1 MSSKRRHN
9 LKGKRRAGGGPGQ
22 FTLSK
27 PDAMTKAQRARIVR
41 PKNEGKG
48 LNEASGGN
56 GAAWI
61 LIALWTAVIL
71 WAIFWHGP
79 SK

>member
-9 LKGKRRAGGGPGQ
+9 LTGKRRAGGGPGQ

-27 PDAMTKAQRARIVR
+27 PDALTKAQRARIVR
-41 PKNEGKG
+41 PKNEGKQQDETG
-48 LNEASGGN
+48 GGN
-56 GAAWI
+56 GAAWV

-71 WAIFWHGP
+71 WAIFWQSP
-79 SK
+79 AK

>member
-9 LKGKRRAGGGPGQ
+9 LTGKRRAGGGPGQ

-27 PDAMTKAQRARIVR
+27 PDTLTKAQRARIVR
-41 PKNEGKG
+41 GKSEGKQQD
-48 LNEASGGN
+48 ETGGVD
-56 GAAWI
+56 GAAWV
-61 LIALWTAVIL
+61 LIALWTAAIL

-79 SK
+79 TK